1 MEFWP
6 VKKYASQGQIKDLYQ
21 LYFAETLPME
31 AITNKPII
39 SCPKC
44 GKAMIRIPNPVQ
56 KLVLDKNYL
65 KDQTHVYKT
74 GDVLTEQKEG
84 IIHLLSILFHKNF
97 TSIAK
102 GMV

>member
-1 MEFWP
+1 
-6 VKKYASQGQIKDLYQ
+6 
-21 LYFAETLPME
+21 ME

-74 GDVLTEQKEG
+74 GDVLTEQKRG

>member
-1 MEFWP
+1 
-6 VKKYASQGQIKDLYQ
+6 
-21 LYFAETLPME
+21 ME

-44 GKAMIRIPNPVQ
+44 GKTMIRIPNPVQ

-74 GDVLTEQKEG
+74 GDMLTEQKMG
-84 IIHLLSILFHKNF
+84 YH
-97 TSIAK
+97 TSFFNIVSQEFYQYCERF
-102 GMV
+102 GMNRSMVYEPVKVL

>member
-1 MEFWP
+1 
-6 VKKYASQGQIKDLYQ
+6 
-21 LYFAETLPME
+21 ME

-44 GKAMIRIPNPVQ
+44 GKTMIRIPNPVQ

-74 GDVLTEQKEG
+74 GDVLTEQKNG
-84 IIHLLSILFHKNF
+84 VSYIFFSILFHKNF
-97 TSIAK
+97 ISIAK
-102 GMV
+102 DLV